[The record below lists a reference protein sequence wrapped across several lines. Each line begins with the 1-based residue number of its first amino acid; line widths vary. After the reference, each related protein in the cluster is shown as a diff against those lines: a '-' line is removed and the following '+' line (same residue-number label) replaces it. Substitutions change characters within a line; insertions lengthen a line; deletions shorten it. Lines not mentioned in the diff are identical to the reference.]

1 VLRPGH
7 APAPATSGVRRA
19 GPGLRWLAGPA
30 ADAGQATGAV
40 VARLLRLRRGEQVEL
55 HSSTA
60 IALAWQEIDRLSPGG
75 YGFVVLQD
83 GPWQVRV
90 TRRRALT

>member
-1 VLRPGH
+1 MSSSS
-7 APAPATSGVRRA
+7 TRA
-19 GPGLRWLAGPA
+19 S
-30 ADAGQATGAV
+30 Q
-40 VARLLRLRRGEQVEL
+40 VARGEQVEL

-60 IALAWQEIDRLSPGG
+60 TALAWQEIDRLSPGG

-90 TRRRALT
+90 TRRHALT